1 MFQQLHQLKISKTYC
16 YEPGKTSPLPPIPTA
31 ETDKVPKDDDESK
44 ADIENKMH
52 NNSFDETRGKLENLN
67 EFKES
72 PDLGKRSSVNIT
84 EKKLLHEAIEEEKS
98 KSGYSNGTELK
109 TEGLYK
115 LKYINLT
122 TLLTF
127 QDTILTDPAKRDD
140 TERIND
146 KMILLSDGYG
156 ER

>member
-52 NNSFDETRGKLENLN
+52 NNSFDETREKLENLN

-72 PDLGKRSSVNIT
+72 PEPGKRSSVNIS

-98 KSGYSNGTELK
+98 KSVSSNVAELESK
-109 TEGLYK
+109 TEGLWK
-115 LKYINLT
+115 LEYI
-122 TLLTF
+122 
-127 QDTILTDPAKRDD
+127 IL
-140 TERIND
+140 IFLIL
-146 KMILLSDGYG
+146 MIPF
-156 ER
+156 